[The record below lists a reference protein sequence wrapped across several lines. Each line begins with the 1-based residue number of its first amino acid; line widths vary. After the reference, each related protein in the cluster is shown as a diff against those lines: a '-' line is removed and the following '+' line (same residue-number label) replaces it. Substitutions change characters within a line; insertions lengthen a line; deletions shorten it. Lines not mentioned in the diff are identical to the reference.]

1 MRIIYYKSTWI
12 STAVLLFVLLTAM
25 DLRGKKHKESM
36 IGPQTLLSDVLVLL
50 GDKTPVHYIDKID
63 AALAEKG
70 RQIVFDGQTTGPDG
84 KKSKLVSPYFACI
97 HCHNTVIEDPDLT
110 KSDPD
115 SRLDFVIAQNKPLLP
130 ATTFYGIVNRTTY
143 YNDDYAKKYGKLVEP
158 ARDTLVNAI
167 QLCATECSQG
177 RKMEKW
183 EIDAVIHYF
192 YTISYALKDL
202 KLEENEYKEL
212 KHALSKGDPAIYG
225 EFIKALKKKYLH
237 ASPATFVNYS
247 DKAIRKYGEQGN
259 AENGKKIYVHSC
271 MNCHK
276 TVGGV
281 TNFKLDMEKVTFRN
295 LKRNF
300 KKNNHFSAYYMVRKG
315 TYAVPG
321 YRPYMPNFSEERLS
335 HQQMEDL
342 VAFIN
347 QQAK

>member
-1 MRIIYYKSTWI
+1 MKFTLHKSTLVSI
-12 STAVLLFVLLTAM
+12 SVLLFVGLTAM
-25 DLRGKKHKESM
+25 DIRSINKEE
-36 IGPQTLLSDVLVLL
+36 IKFGPDTPLQTVLNLL
-50 GDKTPVHYIDKID
+50 GDKKPVHYLENIDPVQV
-63 AALAEKG
+63 EKG
-70 RQIVFDGQTTGPDG
+70 KQIVFTGQTTGPNG
-84 KKSKLVSPYFACI
+84 KKSNVVSRFFTCV
-97 HCHNTVIEDPDLT
+97 HCHNTVIEDPDLR
-110 KSDPD
+110 KSNPET
-115 SRLDFVIAQNKPLLP
+115 RMDFVIAQNKPLLP

-143 YNDDYAKKYGKLVEP
+143 YNDDYAKKYGKLVDP
-158 ARDTLVNAI
+158 ARDTLVNAM

-183 EIDAVIHYF
+183 EIDAVMAYYYSIQYKL
-192 YTISYALKDL
+192 SDL
-202 KLEENEYKEL
+202 KLSESEYAQLNEMITGNTGNNSQGLAML
-212 KHALSKGDPAIYG
+212 KA
-225 EFIKALKKKYLH
+225 KYLQ

-259 AENGKKIYVHSC
+259 PENGKKIYIHSC

-300 KKNNHFSAYYMVRKG
+300 NKNNHFSAYYMVRKG

>member
-1 MRIIYYKSTWI
+1 MDTRRKSD
-12 STAVLLFVLLTAM
+12 VP
-25 DLRGKKHKESM
+25 
-36 IGPQTLLSDVLVLL
+36 IGPETPLTNVLVAL
-50 GDKTPVHYIDKID
+50 GDKKPGHYLENVDP
-63 AALAEKG
+63 ALAEKG
-70 RQIVFDGQTTGPDG
+70 RQIVFEGQTTGPDG
-84 KKSKLVSPYFACI
+84 KRSKRVSRFFACI

-115 SRLDFVIAQNKPLLP
+115 TRIDFVIAQNKPLLP

-158 ARDTLVNAI
+158 ARDTLVNAM

-177 RKMEKW
+177 RKMEPW
-183 EIDAVIHYF
+183 EIEAVMHYF
-192 YTISYALKDL
+192 YSIAYTLKDL
-202 KLEENEYKEL
+202 KLDENEYKTI
-212 KHALSKGDPAIYG
+212 KHALSKGDPAIYS
-225 EFIKALKKKYLH
+225 EIINSLKKKYLQ

-259 AENGKKIYVHSC
+259 AENGKKIYVYSC